1 MSLIPASWSELG
13 LQTRLLAVIGLV
25 LIGIAIAEALLQT
38 HHLARQYRQDME
50 RQLSTSLDG
59 LYLALQDQVIGGDYA
74 AIEQSL
80 RVWVKQSDI
89 EYAEWRGSDA
99 WPLRATNP
107 VASTA
112 PAWFDAYAGLAS
124 HELGRKFTL
133 GTRNYGEL
141 NLGISGARW
150 TNRLWNDFTQRLLT
164 SSAEIILI
172 FAAITL
178 VFKRGLGSLTS
189 LALAARRF
197 RAGHYDE
204 RGQLTP
210 GMAPEMREI
219 VLAVNQTAEHL
230 AQIMHAVQGASD
242 AISICSLDGKALFI
256 NHAFIDLFGCTLEE
270 INAAGG
276 IAAALAQP
284 GLSKVAPLVKQGQAW
299 SGQLEFDIRGKGTR
313 TVMVKTGPVVD
324 EQRKIVGLMTIM
336 TDITERRRSARLN
349 ERLGRL
355 LDDARNEIYV
365 FDAASLRYIQ
375 VNRGA
380 CANLGYTL
388 DEMRALTPVDILP
401 HYNLT
406 AFENLIAPLRERKA
420 GHLHFTT
427 VHRRKG
433 GDQYPVDVHLQYAES
448 EAPPVFYAIVEDITE
463 HRLAE
468 RRLRESEEK
477 FRTLVEN
484 SSDWVWEINTENRYT
499 YSSPK
504 VRDILGYE
512 PTAVIG
518 KNLRDFMP
526 VPEGVRVSALF
537 AELARTHAPIN
548 QFEKVN
554 LHKDGHRVIVETNAV
569 PVFDEHGALRGYRGI
584 DRDITVRK
592 QAEDAIK
599 EIMAR
604 YRGIVSHTPGMVF
617 QLLLGPGGTLSFT
630 FVSEGAK
637 AVCDLDAHALQSDIQ
652 YFLDRLNDQ
661 DRQAFFASVSA
672 SAAQLA
678 DWQWQGRIG
687 TAEGARWIDLRGSP
701 QRRDD
706 GCILWDGVM
715 LNVTASKQ
723 TQLDIAQSRD
733 QLRELSAF
741 LQAAREEEK
750 AAIARDIHDELGG
763 TLTALKMDAFWL
775 EQRLAPI
782 DPNLRAK
789 AADMT
794 ALLDSTVRAVRR
806 ISSELRP
813 TVLDDLGFP
822 AALEWLARELQARIG
837 APCRVKM
844 PSIEP
849 EMSQEQ
855 ALALFR
861 IAQESLT
868 NIARHAH
875 ASEVGI
881 TFGVQDDVL
890 VLEIRDNGIGIAA
903 DRIVE
908 PTSRGIRGMYERA
921 RLLGGDIS
929 IEGYAGHGSVVRAM
943 LPLIPQTGHA
953 ES

>member
-1 MSLIPASWSELG
+1 MPRIPVPWSELG
-13 LQTRLLAVIGLV
+13 LQTRLLAVISL
-25 LIGIAIAEALLQT
+25 LLMGIAITEPLLQT
-38 HHLARQYRQDME
+38 HHLARQYRQDMA

-59 LYLALQDQVIGGDYA
+59 LQLALQDQVISGDYT

-80 RVWVKQSDI
+80 RAWVQQSDI
-89 EYAEWRGSDA
+89 EYAEWRGHDA

-107 VASTA
+107 VASSA

-124 HELGRKFTL
+124 YELGRTFTV
-133 GTRNYGEL
+133 GARNYGKL

-150 TNRLWNDFTQRLLT
+150 TNRLWNAFTQRLLA
-164 SSAEIILI
+164 SSIEIVLI

-189 LALAARRF
+189 LVLAARRF

-204 RGQLTP
+204 RGQVTP

-219 VLAVNQTAEHL
+219 VLAVNQAAEHL

-256 NHAFIDLFGCTLEE
+256 NHAFIDLFGFTLEE

-299 SGQLEFDIRGKGTR
+299 SGQLEFDIRGKGRR
-313 TVMVKTGPVVD
+313 TVMVKTGTVVD
-324 EQRKIVGLMTIM
+324 EQREIVGLMTIM
-336 TDITERRRSARLN
+336 TDITERRHSARLN

-365 FDAASLRYIQ
+365 FDAASLRYVQ

-401 HYNLT
+401 LYSLN
-406 AFENLIAPLRERKA
+406 AFENLVAPLRDRKA
-420 GHLHFTT
+420 GHLHFITQ
-427 VHRRKG
+427 HRRKG

-448 EAPPVFYAIVEDITE
+448 ETPPVFYAIVEDITE
-463 HRLAE
+463 HQLAE

-477 FRTLVEN
+477 FRTLVES
-484 SSDWVWEINTENRYT
+484 SSDWVWEIDAENRYT

-512 PTAVIG
+512 PAQMIG
-518 KNLRDFMP
+518 KHPRDFMP
-526 VPEGVRVSALF
+526 DAEGARVSALF
-537 AELARTHAPIN
+537 AQLARAPAPIN
-548 QFEKVN
+548 QMESVYR
-554 LHKDGHRVIVETNAV
+554 HQAGQPVIVETSAV
-569 PVFDEHGALRGYRGI
+569 PVFDAQGALRGYRGI
-584 DRDITVRK
+584 DRDITARK
-592 QAEDAIK
+592 QVADALQ

-604 YRGIVSHTPGMVF
+604 YRGIVSHMPGMVF
-617 QLLLGPGGTLSFT
+617 QLLRTPDGALSFA

-637 AVCDLDAHALQSDIQ
+637 AVCDLDEQALQSSIQ
-652 YFLDRLNDQ
+652 HFLDRL
-661 DRQAFFASVSA
+661 DRQDQESFFAGLTE
-672 SAAQLA
+672 SAARLA
-678 DWQWQGRIG
+678 DWQWEGRISTTEG
-687 TAEGARWIDLRGSP
+687 TRWIALRGSP
-701 QRRDD
+701 QRRSD

-715 LNVTASKQ
+715 LDVTANKQ
-723 TQLDIAQSRD
+723 ASLDITRSRD
-733 QLRELSAF
+733 QLRELSTF
-741 LQAAREEEK
+741 LQSAREEEK

-775 EQRLAPI
+775 EQKLAGIEPS
-782 DPNLRAK
+782 LRAK

-794 ALLDSTVRAVRR
+794 ALLDSAVRTVRR

-822 AALEWLARELQARIG
+822 AALEWLAHELQARTG
-837 APCRVKM
+837 APCRVNM

-849 EMSQEQ
+849 EMSPSQ

-890 VLEIRDNGIGIAA
+890 RLEIRDNGIGIAA

-943 LPLIPQTGHA
+943 LPLIPQTGHPDQ
-953 ES
+953 